1 MYCVHLAV
9 LGAVGGGLASS
20 AQEWLLQRLGAVIA
34 QRGIASV
41 ALPPKAQL
49 GFCSACALRGARARS
64 AAASPSLASGVSRHP
79 SQASSRVGQRSCRRE
94 SDGKTSGTASTDVTS
109 SSPNSGLSLKLR
121 LFRMDPKQLIFK
133 KLLRGCEKKSA
144 GYGIQVC
151 LCSQSS
157 SRPRH
162 GAAVRYGLQ
171 CNCVQHAHQA
181 DHGLL
186 ISNAIVAVW
195 SSGPAFI
202 LAEG

>member
-1 MYCVHLAV
+1 MAV
-9 LGAVGGGLASS
+9 LHRAHKS
-20 AQEWLLQRLGAVIA
+20 
-34 QRGIASV
+34 
-41 ALPPKAQL
+41 
-49 GFCSACALRGARARS
+49 GFCSALEQLSHSVALLLSLCRRRLNWGSAPHAHYAVHERS

-79 SQASSRVGQRSCRRE
+79 SQASSRVGQRSCRRG

-144 GYGIQVC
+144 GLQKYGIQVC